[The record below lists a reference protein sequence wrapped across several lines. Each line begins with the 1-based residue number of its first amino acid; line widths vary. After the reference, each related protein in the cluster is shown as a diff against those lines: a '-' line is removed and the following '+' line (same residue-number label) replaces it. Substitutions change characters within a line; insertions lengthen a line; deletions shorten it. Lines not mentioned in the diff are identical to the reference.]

1 MSFQT
6 KRKGS
11 SKIIA
16 YLGISLI
23 VIFGTLSF
31 LGYLITPDSSPNA
44 NSQLSTISLQ
54 NPGTTVNALKVRN
67 NNITQKKGVF
77 YKWLRGEDNDYRLI
91 PYDSLKWDNISVTIY
106 EKSDGNS
113 SHVFELTLFYHDILF
128 QVLEPESYTINGDTI
143 VFTDIVGNKIEEN
156 IIDMRKTINEQNLI
170 KKRYI
175 LGTDRFGRDMLSRL
189 IIGGRVSLS
198 VGLVA
203 VLVSLVIGILLGLIS
218 GYYGGIIDKLIVWI
232 INVFWSVPTLL
243 LVIAVCMA
251 LGKGFW
257 QIFLAIGLT
266 MWVEVA
272 RVVRGK
278 VLQLKNMEY
287 IEAARVLGFSDF
299 RIMLKHLLP
308 NIIGPIMVI
317 SASNFASAILIESG
331 LSFLGIGIEPPA
343 PTWGAMIRDHYGYII
358 VGKAWLAM
366 TPGIAVMA
374 MVWAFTVSGD
384 YLRKVF
390 KVDYSKK
397 NNNIYL
403 IY

>member
-257 QIFLAIGLT
+257 QIFIAIGLT

-299 RIMLKHLLP
+299 RIMLRHLLP

-390 KVDYSKK
+390 KVD
-397 NNNIYL
+397 
-403 IY
+403 

>member
-16 YLGISLI
+16 YLGITLI

-67 NNITQKKGVF
+67 NNTTQKKGVF

-390 KVDYSKK
+390 KVD
-397 NNNIYL
+397 
-403 IY
+403 

>member
-1 MSFQT
+1 MGSKT
-6 KRKGS
+6 KRKGA

-16 YLGISLI
+16 YTGISLI

-44 NSQLSTISLQ
+44 NSQLATISLQ
-54 NPGTTVNALKVRN
+54 NPGTTVKTLKVKN
-67 NNITQKKGVF
+67 NNIIQKKSF
-77 YKWLRGEDNDYRLI
+77 FHKWLHGADNDYRLI

-106 EKSDGNS
+106 EKSDGS
-113 SHVFELTLFYHDILF
+113 SNRVFEQTLFYHDILF
-128 QVLEPESYTINGDTI
+128 QVSEPENYIIKGDTI
-143 VFTDIVGNKIEEN
+143 VFTDITGEKIEEN
-156 IIDMRKTINEQNLI
+156 SVDMRKTISEQNLVT
-170 KKRYI
+170 KRYI

-218 GYYGGIIDKLIVWI
+218 GYYGGIIDKIIVWV

-299 RIMLKHLLP
+299 RIMLRHLLP

-390 KVDYSKK
+390 KVD
-397 NNNIYL
+397 
-403 IY
+403 

>member
-390 KVDYSKK
+390 KVD
-397 NNNIYL
+397 
-403 IY
+403 

>member
-1 MSFQT
+1 MSSKT
-6 KRKGS
+6 KRKGA
-11 SKIIA
+11 SKIVA
-16 YLGISLI
+16 YSGILLI
-23 VIFGTLSF
+23 IIFGTLSF

-44 NSQLSTISLQ
+44 NSQLATISLQ
-54 NPGTTVNALKVRN
+54 NPGTTVKALKVKN
-67 NNITQKKGVF
+67 NNITQKKSIF
-77 YKWLRGEDNDYRLI
+77 HKWLWGADYEYRLI

-113 SHVFELTLFYHDILF
+113 NHVFEQTLLYHDILF
-128 QVLEPESYTINGDTI
+128 QVSEPENYIIKGDMV
-143 VFTDIVGNKIEEN
+143 VFTDITGKKLEEN
-156 IIDMRKTINEQNLI
+156 FIDMRKTINEQNLV
-170 KKRYI
+170 KKRYL

-198 VGLVA
+198 VGFVA

-218 GYYGGIIDKLIVWI
+218 GYYGGVIDKLIVWV

-299 RIMLKHLLP
+299 RIMLRHLLP
-308 NIIGPIMVI
+308 NIVGPIMVI
-317 SASNFASAILIESG
+317 SASNFAAAILIESG

-384 YLRKVF
+384 YLRRVF
-390 KVDYSKK
+390 KVD
-397 NNNIYL
+397 
-403 IY
+403 

>member
-1 MSFQT
+1 
-6 KRKGS
+6 
-11 SKIIA
+11 
-16 YLGISLI
+16 
-23 VIFGTLSF
+23 
-31 LGYLITPDSSPNA
+31 
-44 NSQLSTISLQ
+44 
-54 NPGTTVNALKVRN
+54 
-67 NNITQKKGVF
+67 
-77 YKWLRGEDNDYRLI
+77 
-91 PYDSLKWDNISVTIY
+91 
-106 EKSDGNS
+106 
-113 SHVFELTLFYHDILF
+113 
-128 QVLEPESYTINGDTI
+128 
-143 VFTDIVGNKIEEN
+143 
-156 IIDMRKTINEQNLI
+156 MRKTINEQNLI

-390 KVDYSKK
+390 KVD
-397 NNNIYL
+397 
-403 IY
+403 

>member
-189 IIGGRVSLS
+189 IIDGRVSLS

-390 KVDYSKK
+390 KVD
-397 NNNIYL
+397 
-403 IY
+403 

>member
-366 TPGIAVMA
+366 TPGIAVMV

-390 KVDYSKK
+390 KVD
-397 NNNIYL
+397 
-403 IY
+403 

>member
-1 MSFQT
+1 
-6 KRKGS
+6 
-11 SKIIA
+11 
-16 YLGISLI
+16 
-23 VIFGTLSF
+23 
-31 LGYLITPDSSPNA
+31 
-44 NSQLSTISLQ
+44 
-54 NPGTTVNALKVRN
+54 LKVRN

-390 KVDYSKK
+390 KVD
-397 NNNIYL
+397 
-403 IY
+403 

>member
-1 MSFQT
+1 
-6 KRKGS
+6 
-11 SKIIA
+11 
-16 YLGISLI
+16 
-23 VIFGTLSF
+23 
-31 LGYLITPDSSPNA
+31 
-44 NSQLSTISLQ
+44 
-54 NPGTTVNALKVRN
+54 
-67 NNITQKKGVF
+67 
-77 YKWLRGEDNDYRLI
+77 
-91 PYDSLKWDNISVTIY
+91 
-106 EKSDGNS
+106 
-113 SHVFELTLFYHDILF
+113 
-128 QVLEPESYTINGDTI
+128 
-143 VFTDIVGNKIEEN
+143 
-156 IIDMRKTINEQNLI
+156 
-170 KKRYI
+170 
-175 LGTDRFGRDMLSRL
+175 
-189 IIGGRVSLS
+189 
-198 VGLVA
+198 
-203 VLVSLVIGILLGLIS
+203 
-218 GYYGGIIDKLIVWI
+218 
-232 INVFWSVPTLL
+232 
-243 LVIAVCMA
+243 MA

-390 KVDYSKK
+390 KVD
-397 NNNIYL
+397 
-403 IY
+403 